1 MWRTLAGAAVLAVA
15 MLAGAAARAAPL
27 AAWVQ
32 MTGTG
37 AQARA
42 VVEGPRCPSLR
53 VDGRA
58 RRMRLRAGADEAF
71 ANRICEAAVPKRAHR
86 ASVDGRSLPL
96 PTPRPMRLVILGD
109 SGCRLKDKVVQDC
122 NDPVAGWP
130 FAKVAHLAAAQKPD
144 LVIHVGDYYYRE
156 TPCPDG
162 DNRCDGS
169 PYGDRWG
176 SWKTELF
183 DPAQSLLAAAPWVFA
198 RGNHED
204 CNRGGKGW
212 FRLLDADAAV
222 RTCPAGSETFLVP
235 IGGASLGV
243 VDTADPDDSK
253 AQPANAA
260 AFARNLAPLSAA
272 RDPVWIVTHRPVW
285 EIYRQ
290 GDKLFDSGANINER
304 SVVKDRGLPGVALVL
319 AGHMHTF
326 LSVDAAGDH
335 PAELV
340 VGTGGDLLDSDK
352 ARSIAAADV
361 ALDGAPAAKAFG
373 MDRFGYFVFD
383 RKGEAWEGA
392 FHDLSDKVV
401 ARCKLAA
408 GRLTCEAA

>member
-1 MWRTLAGAAVLAVA
+1 MRRLALAAFIVLVA
-15 MLAGAAARAAPL
+15 PAAASSAPL
-27 AAWVQ
+27 AAWTQ
-32 MTGTG
+32 MTGSG
-37 AQARA
+37 AEARA
-42 VVEGPRCPSLR
+42 VVAAAACPALT
-53 VDGRA
+53 VDGKARPMRERA
-58 RRMRLRAGADEAF
+58 APDAAFGNRVCEAPLPAGA
-71 ANRICEAAVPKRAHR
+71 RK
-86 ASVDGRSLPL
+86 ASVDGAPLALPKA
-96 PTPRPMRLVILGD
+96 RPMRLVILGD

-162 DNRCDGS
+162 DKRCTGS

-183 DPAQSLLAAAPWVFA
+183 DPAASLLAAAPWVFA

-204 CNRGGKGW
+204 CERGGKGW

-222 RTCPAGSETFLVP
+222 RACPAQSDTFLVP
-235 IGGASLGV
+235 IGGAALGV
-243 VDTADPDDSK
+243 VDTADGNDTSV
-253 AQPANAA
+253 QPAQVQAFTRNLGPLAA
-260 AFARNLAPLSAA
+260 AK
-272 RDPVWIVTHRPVW
+272 DPVWIITHRPVW
-285 EIYRQ
+285 EVYRR
-290 GDKLFDSGANINER
+290 GDTLFDTGANANER
-304 SVVKDRGLPGVALVL
+304 AAVKASGLKGVALVV
-319 AGHMHTF
+319 AGHLHTF
-326 LSVDAAGDH
+326 YSLDAAGDH

-352 ARSIAAADV
+352 AANVAVNAL
-361 ALDGAPAAKAFG
+361 ALDGAPTAKAFG
-373 MDRFGYFVFD
+373 MDRFGYFVLD

-401 ARCKLAA
+401 ARCRLAA
-408 GRLTCEAA
+408 GRLTCDAA

>member
-1 MWRTLAGAAVLAVA
+1 MQRWGLVA
-15 MLAGAAARAAPL
+15 LSALVAPVTATAAPL

-32 MTGTG
+32 MTASG
-37 AQARA
+37 AEARA
-42 VVEGPRCPSLR
+42 VEQGGDCPTLHVNGKTR
-53 VDGRA
+53 P
-58 RRMRLRAGADEAF
+58 MRLRAGPDDAF
-71 ANRICEAAVPKRAHR
+71 TNRVCEA
-86 ASVDGRSLPL
+86 PL
-96 PTPRPMRLVILGD
+96 PAGARAASIQGQALALPKARPMRLVILGD

-162 DNRCDGS
+162 DKRCTGS
-169 PYGDRWG
+169 PYGDRWA

-183 DPAQSLLAAAPWVFA
+183 DPAAPLLAAAPWVFA

-204 CNRGGKGW
+204 CQRGGKGW
-212 FRLLDADAAV
+212 FRLLDAHAQP
-222 RTCPAGSETFLVP
+222 RTCPAGSDTFLVP

-243 VDTADPDDSK
+243 VDTADPDDTK
-253 AQPANAA
+253 PQPANAA
-260 AFARNLAPLSAA
+260 AFARNLAPLAA
-272 RDPVWIVTHRPVW
+272 AKEPVWIVTHRPVW

-290 GDKLFDSGANINER
+290 GDRLFDTGANVNQR
-304 SVVKDRGLPGVALVL
+304 GVVKDRGLAGVTLIL
-319 AGHMHTF
+319 AGHIHTF
-326 LSVDAAGDH
+326 LSIDAAGQH

-352 ARSIAAADV
+352 AKSITTADI
-361 ALDGAPAAKAFG
+361 ALDGAPPAKTFG

-401 ARCKLAA
+401 ARCRLAA